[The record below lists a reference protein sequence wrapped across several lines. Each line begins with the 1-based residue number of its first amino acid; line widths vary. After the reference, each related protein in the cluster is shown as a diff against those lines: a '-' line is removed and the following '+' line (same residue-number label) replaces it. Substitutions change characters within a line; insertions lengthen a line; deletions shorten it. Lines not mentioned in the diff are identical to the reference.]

1 MQKYSTIDRV
11 VMGVIALFYIVGA
24 FQLGRPEMRATYAGM
39 TPLVLLFSMLF
50 LTIYDRSTDRPKLLL
65 FALIVALAS
74 FGVEVWGVATGYVFG
89 GYAYGSE
96 LGTKVAETPLLIGL
110 NWILLVY
117 MSGAMVN
124 TLPRN
129 PLYAIVLPS
138 AFMIGY
144 DIVMEQVAPRMDMWS
159 WEGDIIP
166 LQNYIVWGVLALLF
180 HALRYVM
187 KIPIRNRMAG
197 FLFVVQ
203 VLFFVIILMS

>member
-159 WEGDIIP
+159 WEGGIIP

>member
-124 TLPRN
+124 ALPRN

>member
-1 MQKYSTIDRV
+1 MQKYSTTDRI

-24 FQLGRPEMRATYAGM
+24 FQLGRPEMRAMYAGL

-50 LTIYDRSTDRPKLLL
+50 LAIYDRSTERPKLLL

-89 GYAYGSE
+89 GYEYGNE
-96 LGTKVAETPLLIGL
+96 LGTKFAETPLLIGL

-117 MSGAMVN
+117 MSGAMVDA
-124 TLPRN
+124 LPRK
-129 PLYAIVLPS
+129 PLYAVALPS
-138 AFMIGY
+138 ALMIGY

-159 WEGDIIP
+159 WEGDVIP
-166 LQNYIVWGVLALLF
+166 MQNYVVWGILALLF
-180 HALRYVM
+180 HTIRYLM

-197 FLFVVQ
+197 FLFVIQ
-203 VLFFVIILMS
+203 VLFFAIILMS

>member
-11 VMGVIALFYIVGA
+11 VMGGIALFYIVGA

-124 TLPRN
+124 ALPRN

-159 WEGDIIP
+159 WEGGIIP
-166 LQNYIVWGVLALLF
+166 LQNYIVWGVLAVLF

>member
-1 MQKYSTIDRV
+1 
-11 VMGVIALFYIVGA
+11 
-24 FQLGRPEMRATYAGM
+24 
-39 TPLVLLFSMLF
+39 
-50 LTIYDRSTDRPKLLL
+50 
-65 FALIVALAS
+65 
-74 FGVEVWGVATGYVFG
+74 
-89 GYAYGSE
+89 
-96 LGTKVAETPLLIGL
+96 
-110 NWILLVY
+110 

-124 TLPRN
+124 ALPRN

-159 WEGDIIP
+159 WEGGIIP
-166 LQNYIVWGVLALLF
+166 LQNYIVWGVLSLLF

>member
-159 WEGDIIP
+159 WEGGIIP
-166 LQNYIVWGVLALLF
+166 LQNYIVWGVLAVLF